1 MVLPLA
7 PTYPPVSMWKGGGGD
22 VVQDSNTEYAV
33 PFRSGEGLEQGYLV
47 GENIASNF
55 LYLLN
60 PSEVQ
65 TSHGLTQ
72 LEVKLKGAARI
83 EE

>member
-1 MVLPLA
+1 
-7 PTYPPVSMWKGGGGD
+7 MWKGGGGD

-33 PFRSGEGLEQGYLV
+33 PFRSGEGL

-83 EE
+83 KE